1 MEQIIQT
8 LLDIDMSGQQLVEQA
23 QQIRQT
29 EQARMDKYKKE
40 MYDRY
45 VAEQQERIEKYK
57 SFSAQDCERQMK
69 ELQEE
74 YDAKLAR
81 LEEKYAENEQRW
93 TGRILNLCIG
103 R

>member
-23 QQIRQT
+23 QQIRQA

-57 SFSAQDCERQMK
+57 SFAAQDCERQIK

-74 YDAKLAR
+74 FDAKLAR